1 MSQGIAITGYQ
12 TWFAKVLL
20 PAALVGVFALV
31 FAYGDLSV
39 YSNMLGVAA
48 TWAIAAVL
56 FVGFGALC
64 VAASRQLRTLRLIG
78 DEVEIGG
85 FLERVRVP
93 LREVNALDVLTTLR
107 LQGRNPVRL
116 TVERPT
122 PFLDSVVFLPR
133 SYRALFTLQT
143 AWAEARGHA
152 PPAED
157 ALGDLMLAGYQWR
170 WTTERVVLPRRR
182 KHPPSGKDSY

>member
-78 DEVEIGG
+78 DEAGPPAPSSIAIGTRRASG
-85 FLERVRVP
+85 RPGRPRRAARVRAP
-93 LREVNALDVLTTLR
+93 
-107 LQGRNPVRL
+107 
-116 TVERPT
+116 RPT
-122 PFLDSVVFLPR
+122 PF
-133 SYRALFTLQT
+133 AT
-143 AWAEARGHA
+143 
-152 PPAED
+152 
-157 ALGDLMLAGYQWR
+157 
-170 WTTERVVLPRRR
+170 
-182 KHPPSGKDSY
+182 